1 MILLLG
7 DTGGGRGHLM
17 GGARRVRGGA
27 GLKAA
32 RLSLGMLPGR
42 ELTST
47 RLPHTRLSGD
57 SLESSCWQPGDPRAQ
72 ADRSPAARE
81 AGAGREICPATPAF
95 TRDLLGVCVLVF
107 RASPMKGQE
116 AGAFAPDPPH
126 SMSTRRC

>member
-1 MILLLG
+1 MPVILLLG

-81 AGAGREICPATPAF
+81 AGAGREIHPAAP
-95 TRDLLGVCVLVF
+95 RDRLGVCVLVF
-107 RASPMKGQE
+107 RAGLPHKG
-116 AGAFAPDPPH
+116 AGSRGLRP
-126 SMSTRRC
+126 